1 MKKKNKKNL
10 KKNLYND
17 FARGGGRI
25 CPNRHFPQY
34 KYA

>member
-1 MKKKNKKNL
+1 MKKKIKKIEKKNCVML
-10 KKNLYND
+10 LP
-17 FARGGGRI
+17 GGERI